1 MLDLKGA
8 FTALVTPFSRGG
20 VDFDALGEL
29 LDFQLSGEI
38 SGVVPCGTTGESSTL
53 SHEEHNRVV
62 EFVVKQIKGR
72 IPVIAGAGSNSTA
85 EAIALTAHAKK
96 VGADAALLITP
107 YYNKPT
113 QEGLFL
119 HFTEVAKSVKI
130 PIILYNVPGRTGVNM
145 LPPTVARLSKV
156 KNIVGIKEATGSLAQ
171 VSEVIEMVED
181 DFVVLSGDDAT
192 TLPLLAVGGRG
203 AISVT
208 SNIAPKDTNDMVMAY
223 LDGNV
228 ERARSLHY
236 RLMPLVRAMFLETNP
251 VPAKAALG
259 LMKKMKP
266 DVRLPL
272 APLSKNNLDTLKK
285 VMKDYKLI

>member
-1 MLDLKGA
+1 MYDFKGA
-8 FTALVTPFSRGG
+8 FTALVTPFDKGS
-20 VDFDALGEL
+20 VDFDALGGL
-29 LDFQLSGEI
+29 LDFQLSEGI

-53 SHEEHNRVV
+53 SHEEHNQVI
-62 EFVVKQIKGR
+62 EFIVKQVKGR
-72 IPVIAGAGSNSTA
+72 VPVIAGAGSNSTA
-85 EAIALTAHAKK
+85 EAIALSAHAKK

-119 HFTEVAKSVKI
+119 HFTEVAKSVNI

-156 KNIVGIKEATGSLAQ
+156 KNIVGIKEATGTLKQ
-171 VSEVIEMVED
+171 VSEVVEMVGD
-181 DFVVLSGDDAT
+181 DFAVLSGDDFT

-208 SNIAPKDTNDMVMAY
+208 SNIAPKDMNDMIVAY
-223 LDGNV
+223 LDGDFD
-228 ERARSLHY
+228 RAKKLHY
-236 RLMPLVRAMFLETNP
+236 KLMPLARAMFLETNP

-266 DVRLPL
+266 DVRLPQ
-272 APLSKNNLDTLKK
+272 APLSKDNLSALKK
-285 VMKDYKLI
+285 VMKDYGLI

>member
-1 MLDLKGA
+1 MYDFKGA
-8 FTALVTPFSRGG
+8 FTALVTPFNKGG

-29 LDFQLSGEI
+29 LDFQLSGGI
-38 SGVVPCGTTGESSTL
+38 SGIVPCGTTGESSTL
-53 SHEEHNRVV
+53 SHEEHNQVV
-62 EFVVKQIKGR
+62 EFVVKTVKGR
-72 IPVIAGAGSNSTA
+72 VPVIAGAGSNSTT
-85 EAIALTAHAKK
+85 EAIALTTHAKK

-113 QEGLFL
+113 QEGLYL
-119 HFTEVAKSVKI
+119 HFTEVAREVNI
-130 PIILYNVPGRTGVNM
+130 PIILYNVPSRTGVNM

-171 VSEVIEMVED
+171 VSEVVEMVGD
-181 DFVVLSGDDAT
+181 DFAVLSGDDAT

-223 LDGNV
+223 LNGDV
-228 ERARSLHY
+228 DRARKLHY
-236 RLMPLVRAMFLETNP
+236 KLMPLVRAMFLETNP

-272 APLSKNNLDTLKK
+272 APLSKDNLNTLKK
-285 VMKDYKLI
+285 VMKDYRLI

>member
-130 PIILYNVPGRTGVNM
+130 PIILYNVPSRTGVNM

-171 VSEVIEMVED
+171 VSEVVEMVED
-181 DFVVLSGDDAT
+181 GFVILSGDDAT

-223 LDGNV
+223 LDGDV

-236 RLMPLVRAMFLETNP
+236 KLMPLVRAMFLETNP

-285 VMKDYKLI
+285 LMKDYKLI

>member
-1 MLDLKGA
+1 MYDFKGA
-8 FTALVTPFSRGG
+8 FTALVTPFNKGS

-29 LDFQLSGEI
+29 LDFQLSGGI
-38 SGVVPCGTTGESSTL
+38 SGIVPCGTTGESSTL
-53 SHEEHNRVV
+53 SHEEHNRVI
-62 EFVVKQIKGR
+62 EFVVKTIKGR
-72 IPVIAGAGSNSTA
+72 VPVIAGAGSNSTA
-85 EAIALTAHAKK
+85 EAIALSANAKK

-113 QEGLFL
+113 QEGLYL
-119 HFTEVAKSVKI
+119 HFIEVAKKVNI
-130 PIILYNVPGRTGVNM
+130 PIILYNVPSRTGVNM

-156 KNIVGIKEATGSLAQ
+156 KNIVGIKEATGSLKQ
-171 VSEVIEMVED
+171 VSDVIEMVGD
-181 DFVVLSGDDAT
+181 DFSILSGDDFT

-223 LDGNV
+223 LDGDID
-228 ERARSLHY
+228 RAKKLHY
-236 RLMPLVRAMFLETNP
+236 KLMPLARAMFLETNP

-266 DVRLPL
+266 DVRLPQ
-272 APLSKNNLDTLKK
+272 APLSKDNLAVLKK
-285 VMKDYKLI
+285 VMKDYRLI